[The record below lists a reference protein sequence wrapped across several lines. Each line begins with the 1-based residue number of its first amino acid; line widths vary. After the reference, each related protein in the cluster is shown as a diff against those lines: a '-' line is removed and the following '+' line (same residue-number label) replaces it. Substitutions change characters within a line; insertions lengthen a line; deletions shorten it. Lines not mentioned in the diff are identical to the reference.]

1 MKNGNTYQPISV
13 GIDGKY
19 PFKMTLVEMELTCCI
34 LKLRKVDLK
43 NKIKN
48 EPKEEYIDELEEL
61 TQLIKRIDSVL
72 RGRADKEL
80 EW

>member
-1 MKNGNTYQPISV
+1 
-13 GIDGKY
+13 
-19 PFKMTLVEMELTCCI
+19 MELTCCI

-48 EPKEEYIDELEEL
+48 DPTQEDMDELEEL
-61 TQLIKRIDSVL
+61 TPLIKRIDSVL
-72 RGRADKEL
+72 RGRPDKEL